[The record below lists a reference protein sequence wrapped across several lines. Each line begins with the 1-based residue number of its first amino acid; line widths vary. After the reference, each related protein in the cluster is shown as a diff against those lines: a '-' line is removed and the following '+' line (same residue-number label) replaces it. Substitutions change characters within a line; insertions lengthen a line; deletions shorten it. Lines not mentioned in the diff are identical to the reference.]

1 MIKPAAHPLVPG
13 TAPVP
18 DATPEHAETN
28 MKAFTD
34 AVAEAVA
41 EDEIVVETPERDAA
55 SDTGDGRYGYRLAS
69 ADGASV
75 HILMPGA
82 PLTDVRDIFGTRPP
96 CLAING
102 TWWWWPSAITM
113 AAGVLRG

>member
-1 MIKPAAHPLVPG
+1 MINPVAHPLVPG

-28 MKAFTD
+28 MTAFAQ

-41 EDEIVVETPERDAA
+41 DDDLVLEEPQRNNDSDA
-55 SDTGDGRYGYRLAS
+55 GGRYGYHLPT

-82 PLTDVRDIFGTRPP
+82 PLAAVRDDRSQTAP
-96 CLAING
+96 CLTVNG
-102 TWWWWPSAITM
+102 EWWWWPSAVTM
-113 AAGVLRG
+113 AAGALRG